1 MSGKSSYL
9 SLLLFLLGTV
19 FANSQP
25 EVVDWVFRIES
36 GQQDTATVVMTAEI
50 DPGWYVY
57 SQYLGSDE
65 GPIAT
70 KITFDE
76 AESISFFGKPEETGT
91 LVDGFDEIFGMQIRK
106 YRHTMEIRQRFLLPK
121 GANQISGT
129 VLFMC
134 CDHEQCL
141 PPREVEFS
149 LELP

>member
-1 MSGKSSYL
+1 VEWTFS
-9 SLLLFLLGTV
+9 
-19 FANSQP
+19 
-25 EVVDWVFRIES
+25 IEP
-36 GQQDTATVVMTAEI
+36 GQEDTTIVVMTADI
-50 DPGWYVY
+50 APGWYVY

-76 AESISFFGKPEETGT
+76 AERISWIGQPEESGT

-106 YRHTMEIRQRFLLPK
+106 YKHKMQIRQRFLLPK
-121 GANQISGT
+121 GAQQISGT

-149 LELP
+149 LDLP